1 MHDPLQEARMA
12 RYPLNLPVQLKVTA
26 EQCATQQGVSLNQ
39 FILWAVSE
47 KVGELRQQLDDPAF
61 PHVTYRRGASGQ
73 PTPVVRGAGI
83 RVQTLAVAAQKWGW
97 GPAQISAEY
106 GIGEPQVREAL
117 VFYETH
123 RQEIEAGIG
132 AEQDLEE
139 ANG

>member
-1 MHDPLQEARMA
+1 MA

-26 EQCATQQGVSLNQ
+26 EQYATQQGVSLNQ

-97 GPAQISAEY
+97 GPEQLSEEY
-106 GIGEPQVREAL
+106 GVGEPQVREAL
-117 VFYETH
+117 AFYETH
-123 RQEIEAGIG
+123 QEELEAVIA
-132 AEQDLEE
+132 AERSLEDSRD
-139 ANG
+139 